1 MCAKKR
7 IIWTICA
14 YLGGAQERRTL
25 VSIFIPSVNT
35 DDQKQRLLLMVM
47 QTRKK
52 GYYFQSVEQY
62 KNASQALCSDV
73 SFY

>member
-1 MCAKKR
+1 LSG
-7 IIWTICA
+7 TE
-14 YLGGAQERRTL
+14 ERSSL
-25 VSIFIPSVNT
+25 VSTIIPSVNT
-35 DDQKQRLLLMVM
+35 HDQKGRLFLMVM